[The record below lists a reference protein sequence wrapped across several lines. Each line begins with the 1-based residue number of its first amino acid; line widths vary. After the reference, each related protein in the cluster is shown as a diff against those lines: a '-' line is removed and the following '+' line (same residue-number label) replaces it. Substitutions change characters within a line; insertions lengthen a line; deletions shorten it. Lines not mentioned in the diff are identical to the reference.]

1 MSTVS
6 TGGMTATDASMNGTS
21 PFIQYVAIVFMLISS
36 CPFLLILS
44 SLSGNFFKF
53 FKDQQVKG
61 FILLNVIVATAV
73 AISLIYMN
81 DYDLEKAFR
90 ISFFNVVSVTSTT
103 GYS

>member
-1 MSTVS
+1 
-6 TGGMTATDASMNGTS
+6 MTATDASMNGTT
-21 PFIQYVAIVFMLISS
+21 PFIQYVTIVFMLISS

-53 FKDQQVKG
+53 FKNQQVKG

-81 DYDLEKAFR
+81 DYDLEKALEFH
-90 ISFFNVVSVTSTT
+90 SLT
-103 GYS
+103 